1 MWICHPM
8 AAGKPLTVKLAAFS
22 AAMFFLWTLAAG
34 NTESPRRIEITAKKF
49 AFDPAE
55 ITVKVG
61 EPVVLVMHS
70 IDVTHGLELARLH
83 IKAEEIKK
91 KKKTEIK
98 FTPQEVGHYV
108 GLCAH
113 FCGPGHGAMRLQI
126 NVVP

>member
-1 MWICHPM
+1 MRISLSDGWRKIV
-8 AAGKPLTVKLAAFS
+8 TVKLVAFS
-22 AAMFFLWTLAAG
+22 AAIFFIWTLAADQPD
-34 NTESPRRIEITAKKF
+34 SPRRIEITAKKF

-55 ITVKVG
+55 VTVKVG

-70 IDVTHGLELARLH
+70 TDVTHGLELGRLH

-91 KKKTEIK
+91 NKKTEIK

-126 NVVP
+126 DVVQ